1 VCSAIIRAVT
11 FFIGSVEGALL
22 ASVFF
27 MILITALQTF
37 VWFKNRQR
45 AAVGLALLVVTVGLY
60 AALWWWLWSG
70 FYKLTVTD
78 RAVELTKYFPTR
90 VTAVDKASIT
100 NARWVPGYKNTWVL
114 VIDTTAG
121 QFESA
126 RAGVPAE
133 QRAAISAALG
143 RE

>member
-1 VCSAIIRAVT
+1 MT

-27 MILITALQTF
+27 LMLITAVQML

-45 AAVGLALLVVTVGLY
+45 AAVGLALVVVTIGLY

-114 VIDTTAG
+114 VIDTTSG
-121 QFESA
+121 RFESA
-126 RAGVPAE
+126 RAGVPAD
-133 QRAAISAALG
+133 QRTAISAALG

>member
-1 VCSAIIRAVT
+1 VCSAIIPAVT
-11 FFIGSVEGALL
+11 FLIGSVEGALL

-27 MILITALQTF
+27 LMLMTAVQMV

-45 AAVGLALLVVTVGLY
+45 AAVALVVVTIGLY

-90 VTAVDKASIT
+90 VTAVAKASIT
-100 NARWVPGYKNTWVL
+100 DARWIPGYKNTWVL
-114 VIDTTAG
+114 LIDTTTG
-121 QFESA
+121 RFESA

-133 QRAAISAALG
+133 DRAAISGAL
-143 RE
+143 RRK

>member
-1 VCSAIIRAVT
+1 VT
-11 FFIGSVEGALL
+11 FFIGSVEGALF

-27 MILITALQTF
+27 LVLITAPQIV
-37 VWFKNRQR
+37 VWLKNRQR
-45 AAVGLALLVVTVGLY
+45 PVVGLALVVVTIGLY

-70 FYKLTVTD
+70 FYKVTVTD
-78 RAVELTKYFPTR
+78 RAVELTRYFPTR

-100 NARWVPGYKNTWVL
+100 NARWLAGHRNTWVL

-121 QFESA
+121 RFESA
-126 RAGVPAE
+126 RAGVSAE
-133 QRAAISAALG
+133 QRAAISATLG

>member
-1 VCSAIIRAVT
+1 MPGYHSAVT

-27 MILITALQTF
+27 LVLITTLETV

-45 AAVGLALLVVTVGLY
+45 AAVGLALVVVTIGLY

-70 FYKLTVTD
+70 FYKVTVTD

-90 VTAVDKASIT
+90 VTAMDKASIT
-100 NARWVPGYKNTWVL
+100 DSRWVPGYKNTWVL
-114 VIDTTAG
+114 VIYTTAG
-121 QFESA
+121 RFESA
-126 RAGVPAE
+126 RASVPAD
-133 QRAAISAALG
+133 QRAAISGALG

>member
-1 VCSAIIRAVT
+1 MRPAIIPAVT
-11 FFIGSVEGALL
+11 FFIGSVEGALI

-27 MILITALQTF
+27 LLMITALKVV

-45 AAVGLALLVVTVGLY
+45 PAVSLTLLVVTIGVY

-70 FYKLTVTD
+70 FYKLTVSE

-90 VTAVDKASIT
+90 VTTVDRASIT
-100 NARWVPGYKNTWVL
+100 NSRWVPGYKSTWVL
-114 VIDTTAG
+114 VIDTTTG
-121 QFESA
+121 RFESA
-126 RAGVPAE
+126 RAGVPAAD
-133 QRAAISAALG
+133 RTAISAALG